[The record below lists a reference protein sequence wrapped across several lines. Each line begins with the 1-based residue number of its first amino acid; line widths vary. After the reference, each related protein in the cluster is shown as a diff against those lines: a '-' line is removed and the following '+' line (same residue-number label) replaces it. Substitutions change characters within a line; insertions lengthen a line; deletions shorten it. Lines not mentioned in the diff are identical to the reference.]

1 MDDYISIPKL
11 RSLLRSANS
20 GNNDSLETL
29 QEQARKLG
37 KRANQR
43 MLRLER
49 SGLDYYAYDRAS
61 AFLKTEMMRNRFPE
75 SVKTMDAGDIVRSI
89 EEAQKF
95 LSSPTSLVSEQ
106 KKIREARLEGF
117 KSANIEVPEDQAD
130 KLMRFLGSEGVK
142 AMWNKLSSVVES
154 SEEIV
159 NLINGALAMSHTYA
173 DIYYQFLKFDAGEI
187 TYDELVDRLESKH
200 KGRHAKERPNM
211 WYERKK

>member
-1 MDDYISIPKL
+1 MDYISIPKL

-20 GNNDSLETL
+20 GNKDSLETL
-29 QEQARKLG
+29 QAQARKLG

-61 AFLKTEMMRNRFPE
+61 EFLKTEMMRNRFPE
-75 SVKTMDAGDIVRSI
+75 SVKSMDAADIVRTI

-95 LSSPTSLVSEQ
+95 LSSKTSLVSEQ

-117 KSANIEVPEDQAD
+117 RSANIEVPEDQVD
-130 KLMRFLGSEGVK
+130 TLMRFLGSEGMEAV
-142 AMWNKLSSVVES
+142 WNKASSVES

-159 NLINGALAMSHTYA
+159 NLINGALAKSHTYA
-173 DIYYQFLKFDAGEI
+173 DIYYQFLRFDAGEI
-187 TYDELVDRLESKH
+187 TYDDLVDRLESNH
-200 KGRHAKERPNM
+200 TGRHAKERPNM

>member
-1 MDDYISIPKL
+1 MDYISIPKL

-20 GNNDSLETL
+20 GNKNSLETL
-29 QEQARKLG
+29 QAQARKLG

-61 AFLKTEMMRNRFPE
+61 EFLKTEMMRNRFPE
-75 SVKTMDAGDIVRSI
+75 WVKTMDPTDIVRSI

-95 LSSPTSLVSEQ
+95 LSSKTSLVSEQ
-106 KKIREARLEGF
+106 KKILKSRLEGF
-117 KSANIEVPEDQAD
+117 RSANIEVPEDQVD
-130 KLMRFLGSEGVK
+130 SLMRFLGSEGMEAV
-142 AMWNKLSSVVES
+142 WNKASVES

-159 NLINGALAMSHTYA
+159 NLINGALAKSHTYA
-173 DIYYQFLKFDAGEI
+173 DIYYQFLRFDVGEI
-187 TYDELVDRLESKH
+187 TYDDLVDRLESKH
-200 KGRHAKERPNM
+200 TGRHAKERPNM

>member
-1 MDDYISIPKL
+1 MDYISIPKL

-20 GNNDSLETL
+20 GNKDSLQTL
-29 QEQARKLG
+29 QAQARKLG

-61 AFLKTEMMRNRFPE
+61 EFLKTEMMRNRFPE
-75 SVKTMDAGDIVRSI
+75 SVKSMDAADIVRSI

-106 KKIREARLEGF
+106 KKIRKNRLEGF
-117 KSANIEVPEDQAD
+117 KAANIEVPDDQVD
-130 KLMRFLGSEGVK
+130 TLMRFLGSQGMEGV
-142 AMWNKLSSVVES
+142 WNKASSVES

-159 NLINGALAMSHTYA
+159 NLINGALAKSHTYA
-173 DIYYQFLKFDAGEI
+173 DIYYQFMRFDAGEI
-187 TYDELVDRLESKH
+187 TYDDLVDRLESKH
-200 KGRHAKERPNM
+200 TGRHAKERPNM
-211 WYERKK
+211 WYERKQ

>member
-1 MDDYISIPKL
+1 MDYISIPKL

-20 GNNDSLETL
+20 GNTDSLRDL
-29 QEQARKLG
+29 QAQARKLG

-61 AFLKTEMMRNRFPE
+61 EFLKTEMMRNRFPE
-75 SVKTMDAGDIVRSI
+75 SVKSMDTADIVRSI

-106 KKIREARLEGF
+106 KKIRKNRLEGF
-117 KSANIEVPEDQAD
+117 KAANIEVPEDQVD
-130 KLMRFLGSEGVK
+130 TLMRFLGSQGMEAV
-142 AMWNKLSSVVES
+142 WNKASSVES

-159 NLINGALAMSHTYA
+159 NLINGALAKSHTYA
-173 DIYYQFLKFDAGEI
+173 DIYYQFLRFDSGEI
-187 TYDELVDRLESKH
+187 TYDDLVDRLESKH
-200 KGRHAKERPNM
+200 TGRHAKERPNM
-211 WYERKK
+211 WYERKQ

>member
-1 MDDYISIPKL
+1 MDYISIPKL

-20 GNNDSLETL
+20 GNKDSLQIL
-29 QEQARKLG
+29 QAQARKLG

-61 AFLKTEMMRNRFPE
+61 EFLKTEMMRNRFPE

-106 KKIREARLEGF
+106 KKIRKNRLEGF
-117 KSANIEVPEDQAD
+117 KAANIKVPDDQVDA
-130 KLMRFLGSEGVK
+130 LMRFLGSQGMEAV
-142 AMWNKLSSVVES
+142 WNKASSVES

-159 NLINGALAMSHTYA
+159 NLINGALAKSHTYA
-173 DIYYQFLKFDAGEI
+173 DIYYQFLRFDSGEI
-187 TYDELVDRLESKH
+187 TYDDLVDRLESKRR
-200 KGRHAKERPNM
+200 GRHAKERPNM
-211 WYERKK
+211 WYERKQ

>member
-1 MDDYISIPKL
+1 MDYISIPKL

-20 GNNDSLETL
+20 GNKDSLQTL
-29 QEQARKLG
+29 QAQARKLG

-49 SGLDYYAYDRAS
+49 AGLDYYAYDRAS
-61 AFLKTEMMRNRFPE
+61 EFLKTEMMRNRFPE
-75 SVKTMDAGDIVRSI
+75 SVKTMDTTDIVRSI

-95 LSSPTSLVSEQ
+95 LSSKSSLVSEQ
-106 KKIREARLEGF
+106 KKIRENRLEGF
-117 KSANIEVPEDQAD
+117 KSANIEVPEDQVD
-130 KLMRFLGSEGVK
+130 TLMRFLGSEGVK
-142 AMWNKLSSVVES
+142 AMWNKLSVES

-159 NLINGALAMSHTYA
+159 NLINGALAKSHTYA

-200 KGRHAKERPNM
+200 TGRHAKERANM

>member
-1 MDDYISIPKL
+1 MDYISIPKL

-20 GNNDSLETL
+20 GNKESLQTL
-29 QEQARKLG
+29 QAQARKLG

-49 SGLDYYAYDRAS
+49 SGLDYHAYDRAS
-61 AFLKTEMMRNRFPE
+61 EFLKTEMMRNRFPE
-75 SVKTMDAGDIVRSI
+75 SVKSMDPTDIVRSI

-95 LSSPTSLVSEQ
+95 LSSKTSLVSEQ

-117 KSANIEVPEDQAD
+117 RSANIEVPDDQVD
-130 KLMRFLGSEGVK
+130 MLMRFLGSEGMEGV
-142 AMWNKLSSVVES
+142 WNKAASVES

-159 NLINGALAMSHTYA
+159 NLINGALAKSHTYA
-173 DIYYQFLKFDAGEI
+173 DIYYQFLRFDAGEI
-187 TYDELVDRLESKH
+187 TYDDLVDRLESKH
-200 KGRHAKERPNM
+200 TGRHAKERPNM

>member
-1 MDDYISIPKL
+1 MDYISIPKL

-20 GNNDSLETL
+20 GNKNSLETL
-29 QEQARKLG
+29 QSHARKLG

-61 AFLKTEMMRNRFPE
+61 EFLKTEMMRNRFPE
-75 SVKTMDAGDIVRSI
+75 SVKSMDTGDIVRSI

-106 KKIREARLEGF
+106 KKIRKNRLEGF
-117 KSANIEVPEDQAD
+117 KAANIEVPDDQVDA
-130 KLMRFLGSEGVK
+130 LMRFLGSQGMEGV
-142 AMWNKLSSVVES
+142 WNKASSVES

-159 NLINGALAMSHTYA
+159 NLINGALAKSHTYA
-173 DIYYQFLKFDAGEI
+173 DIYYQFLRFDSGEI
-187 TYDELVDRLESKH
+187 TYDDLVDRLESKH
-200 KGRHAKERPNM
+200 TGRHAKERPNM
-211 WYERKK
+211 WYERKQ

>member
-1 MDDYISIPKL
+1 MDYISIPKL

-20 GNNDSLETL
+20 GNKDSLQTL
-29 QEQARKLG
+29 QAQARKLG

-61 AFLKTEMMRNRFPE
+61 EFLKTEMMRNRFPE
-75 SVKTMDAGDIVRSI
+75 SVKSMDPTDIVRSI

-106 KKIREARLEGF
+106 KKIRKNRLEGF
-117 KSANIEVPEDQAD
+117 KAANIEVPEDQVD
-130 KLMRFLGSEGVK
+130 TLMRFLGSQGMEAV
-142 AMWNKLSSVVES
+142 WNKASSVES

-159 NLINGALAMSHTYA
+159 NLINGALAKSHTYA

-187 TYDELVDRLESKH
+187 TYDDLVDRLESKH
-200 KGRHAKERPNM
+200 TGRHAKERPNM
-211 WYERKK
+211 LYERKQ

>member
-1 MDDYISIPKL
+1 MDYISIPKL

-20 GNNDSLETL
+20 GSKDSLQTL
-29 QEQARKLG
+29 QAQARKLG

-61 AFLKTEMMRNRFPE
+61 EFLKTEMMRNRFPE
-75 SVKTMDAGDIVRSI
+75 SVKSMDPTDIVRSI

-106 KKIREARLEGF
+106 KKIRKARLEGF
-117 KSANIEVPEDQAD
+117 RSANIEVPDDQVD
-130 KLMRFLGSEGVK
+130 TLMRFLGSQGMEGV
-142 AMWNKLSSVVES
+142 WNKASSVES

-159 NLINGALAMSHTYA
+159 NLINGALAKSHTYA
-173 DIYYQFLKFDAGEI
+173 DIYYQFLRFDSGEI
-187 TYDELVDRLESKH
+187 TYDDLVDRLESKYT
-200 KGRHAKERPNM
+200 GRHAKERPNM

>member
-1 MDDYISIPKL
+1 MDYISIPKL

-20 GNNDSLETL
+20 GNKDSLQTL
-29 QEQARKLG
+29 QAQARKLG

-61 AFLKTEMMRNRFPE
+61 EFLKTEMMRNRFPE
-75 SVKTMDAGDIVRSI
+75 SVKTMDAADIVRSI

-117 KSANIEVPEDQAD
+117 KSANIEVPEDQVD
-130 KLMRFLGSEGVK
+130 TLMRFLGSQGMEAV
-142 AMWNKLSSVVES
+142 WNKASSVES

-159 NLINGALAMSHTYA
+159 NLINGALAKSHTYA
-173 DIYYQFLKFDAGEI
+173 DIYHQFLRFDAGEI
-187 TYDELVDRLESKH
+187 TYDDLVDRLESKH
-200 KGRHAKERPNM
+200 TGRHAKERPNM
-211 WYERKK
+211 WYERMR

>member
-1 MDDYISIPKL
+1 MDYISIPKL

-20 GNNDSLETL
+20 GNKDSLQTL
-29 QEQARKLG
+29 QAQARKLG

-61 AFLKTEMMRNRFPE
+61 EFLKTEMMRNRFPE
-75 SVKTMDAGDIVRSI
+75 SVKTMDPTDIVRSI

-106 KKIREARLEGF
+106 KKIRKNRLEGF
-117 KSANIEVPEDQAD
+117 KAANIEVPEDQVDA
-130 KLMRFLGSEGVK
+130 LMRFLGSQGMKDV
-142 AMWNKLSSVVES
+142 WNKASSVES

-159 NLINGALAMSHTYA
+159 NLINGALAKSHTYA
-173 DIYYQFLKFDAGEI
+173 DIYYQFLRFDSGEI
-187 TYDELVDRLESKH
+187 TYDDLVDRLESKH
-200 KGRHAKERPNM
+200 TGRHAKERPNM

>member
-1 MDDYISIPKL
+1 MDYISIPKL

-20 GNNDSLETL
+20 GNKESLQIL
-29 QEQARKLG
+29 QAQARKLG

-61 AFLKTEMMRNRFPE
+61 EFLKTEMMRNRFPE
-75 SVKTMDAGDIVRSI
+75 SVKSMDAADIVRSI

-95 LSSPTSLVSEQ
+95 LSSKTSLVSEQ
-106 KKIREARLEGF
+106 KKIRDARLEGF
-117 KSANIEVPEDQAD
+117 RSANIEVPEDQVEA
-130 KLMRFLGSEGVK
+130 LMRFLGSEGMEGV
-142 AMWNKLSSVVES
+142 WNKASSVES

-159 NLINGALAMSHTYA
+159 NLINGALAKSHTYA
-173 DIYYQFLKFDAGEI
+173 DIYYQFMRFDAGEI
-187 TYDELVDRLESKH
+187 TYDDLVDRLESKH
-200 KGRHAKERPNM
+200 TGRHAKERPNM

>member
-1 MDDYISIPKL
+1 MDYISIPKL
-11 RSLLRSANS
+11 RSLLRGANS
-20 GNNDSLETL
+20 GNKDLL
-29 QEQARKLG
+29 QILQAQARKLG

-61 AFLKTEMMRNRFPE
+61 EFLKTEMMRNRFPE
-75 SVKTMDAGDIVRSI
+75 SVKTMDPTDIVRSI

-95 LSSPTSLVSEQ
+95 LSSKTSLVSEQ

-117 KSANIEVPEDQAD
+117 KAANIEVPEDQVD
-130 KLMRFLGSEGVK
+130 TLMRFLGSEGMEAV
-142 AMWNKLSSVVES
+142 WNKASSVES

-159 NLINGALAMSHTYA
+159 NLINGALAKSHTYA
-173 DIYYQFLKFDAGEI
+173 DIYYQFLRFDAGEI

-200 KGRHAKERPNM
+200 RGRHAKERPNM

>member
-1 MDDYISIPKL
+1 MDYISIPKL

-20 GNNDSLETL
+20 GNKDSLQTL
-29 QEQARKLG
+29 QAQARKLG

-61 AFLKTEMMRNRFPE
+61 EFLKTEMMRNRFPE
-75 SVKTMDAGDIVRSI
+75 SVKSMDPTDIVRSI

-95 LSSPTSLVSEQ
+95 LSNKTSLVSEQ

-117 KSANIEVPEDQAD
+117 RSAKIEVPDDQVDA
-130 KLMRFLGSEGVK
+130 LMRFLGSEGMKGV
-142 AMWNKLSSVVES
+142 WNKASSVES

-159 NLINGALAMSHTYA
+159 NLINGALAKSHTYA
-173 DIYYQFLKFDAGEI
+173 DIYYQFMRFDAGEI
-187 TYDELVDRLESKH
+187 TYDDLVDRLESKH
-200 KGRHAKERPNM
+200 TGRHAKERPNM

>member
-1 MDDYISIPKL
+1 MDYISIPKL

-20 GNNDSLETL
+20 GNKDSLQTL
-29 QEQARKLG
+29 QAQARKLG

-61 AFLKTEMMRNRFPE
+61 EFLKTEMMRNRFPE
-75 SVKTMDAGDIVRSI
+75 SVKSMDAADIVRSI

-106 KKIREARLEGF
+106 KKIRKNRLEGF
-117 KSANIEVPEDQAD
+117 RSANIEVPDDQVD
-130 KLMRFLGSEGVK
+130 TLMRFLGSQGMEGV
-142 AMWNKLSSVVES
+142 WNKASSVES

-159 NLINGALAMSHTYA
+159 NLINGALAKSHTYA
-173 DIYYQFLKFDAGEI
+173 DIYYQFMRFDAGEI
-187 TYDELVDRLESKH
+187 TYDDLVDRLESKH
-200 KGRHAKERPNM
+200 TGRHAKERPNM

>member
-1 MDDYISIPKL
+1 MDYISIPKL

-20 GNNDSLETL
+20 GNKDSLQTL
-29 QEQARKLG
+29 QAQARKLG

-61 AFLKTEMMRNRFPE
+61 EFLKTEMMRNRFPE
-75 SVKTMDAGDIVRSI
+75 WVKSMDPRDIVRSI

-117 KSANIEVPEDQAD
+117 RSANIEVPDDQVD
-130 KLMRFLGSEGVK
+130 TLMRFLGSQGMEAV
-142 AMWNKLSSVVES
+142 WNKASSVES

-159 NLINGALAMSHTYA
+159 NLINGALAKSHTYA
-173 DIYYQFLKFDAGEI
+173 DIYYQFLRFDSGEI
-187 TYDELVDRLESKH
+187 TYDDLVDRLESKH
-200 KGRHAKERPNM
+200 TGRHAKERPNM

>member
-1 MDDYISIPKL
+1 MDYISIPKL

-20 GNNDSLETL
+20 GNQQSLQTL
-29 QEQARKLG
+29 QAQARKLG

-61 AFLKTEMMRNRFPE
+61 EFLKTEMMRNRFPE
-75 SVKTMDAGDIVRSI
+75 SVKSMDTADIVRSI

-106 KKIREARLEGF
+106 KKIRKNRLEGF
-117 KSANIEVPEDQAD
+117 KAANIEVPEDQVD
-130 KLMRFLGSEGVK
+130 TLMRFLGSQGMEAV
-142 AMWNKLSSVVES
+142 WNKASSVET

-159 NLINGALAMSHTYA
+159 NLINGALAKSHTYA
-173 DIYYQFLKFDAGEI
+173 DIYYQFMRFDAGEI
-187 TYDELVDRLESKH
+187 TYDDLVDRLESKH
-200 KGRHAKERPNM
+200 TGRHAKERPNM

>member
-1 MDDYISIPKL
+1 MDYISIPKL

-20 GNNDSLETL
+20 GNNDSLQTL
-29 QEQARKLG
+29 QAQARKLG

-61 AFLKTEMMRNRFPE
+61 EFLKTEMMRNRFPE
-75 SVKTMDAGDIVRSI
+75 SVKSMDAADIVRSI

-95 LSSPTSLVSEQ
+95 LSNPSSLVSEQ
-106 KKIREARLEGF
+106 KKIRKNRLEGF
-117 KSANIEVPEDQAD
+117 RSANIEVPEDQVD
-130 KLMRFLGSEGVK
+130 SLMRFLGSAGMEAV
-142 AMWNKLSSVVES
+142 WNKASSVES

-159 NLINGALAMSHTYA
+159 NLINGALSKSHTYA
-173 DIYYQFLKFDAGEI
+173 DIYLQFMRFDAGEI
-187 TYDELVDRLESKH
+187 TYDDLVDRLESKH
-200 KGRHAKERPNM
+200 TGRHAKERTNM